1 MVQGPLCFWGLTFC
15 HRLWQSTCHLVL
27 HRLLVVATSLAD
39 FSLGPLSLSGPFLCF
54 DKMSKALVR
63 FDKLS

>member
-1 MVQGPLCFWGLTFC
+1 MVQGPLCFWVLTFC
-15 HRLWQSTCHLVL
+15 QSLWQSTFHLVL